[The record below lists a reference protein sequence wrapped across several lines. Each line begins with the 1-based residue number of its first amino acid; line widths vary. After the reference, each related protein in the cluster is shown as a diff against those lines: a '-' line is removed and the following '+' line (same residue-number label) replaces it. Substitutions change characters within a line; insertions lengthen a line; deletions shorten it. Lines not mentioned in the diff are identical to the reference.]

1 MKNTLA
7 GLLFAMLWASA
18 SVATKIGLQSAQPL
32 AIANTRFFLGGA
44 IMLLFGHLV
53 RRYRLPSANEWLPL
67 LIYGL
72 LNVTIY
78 LGAFVFA
85 IKEVSAGIGSLS
97 LATNPLTIAILSS
110 VWLKRPI
117 RPNEWIGLLLGLV
130 GIGIAVYPLLL
141 QSYASVRGI
150 FILLFSMLSYC
161 IGTVY
166 YSRQNWQLPIVVIN
180 GWQILLGGI
189 CLLPFTFLMTNFSS
203 NHYDLRFWATV
214 AWLVLPVSVGAVQLW
229 LYLLKTDTVKA
240 SLWLYICPIFG
251 FLYAKCLLNEPI
263 TLYTLVGT
271 VFVIGGLYIG
281 QRKNINS

>member
-1 MKNTLA
+1 
-7 GLLFAMLWASA
+7 ML
-18 SVATKIGLQSAQPL
+18 ID
-32 AIANTRFFLGGA
+32 
-44 IMLLFGHLV
+44 
-53 RRYRLPSANEWLPL
+53 
-67 LIYGL
+67 GL

-85 IKEVSAGIGSLS
+85 IKEVSAGIGILS
-97 LATNPLTIAILSS
+97 LETNPLTIAILSS
-110 VWLKRPI
+110 VWLRRPI
-117 RPNEWIGLLLGLV
+117 KRNEWTGLLLGLV

-150 FILLFSMLSYC
+150 IILLFSMLSYC
-161 IGTVY
+161 VGSVY
-166 YSRQNWQLPIVVIN
+166 YSSRSWPLPIVVIN

-189 CLLPFTFLMTNFSS
+189 CLLPFTFLMTNFSGD
-203 NHYDLRFWATV
+203 HYDLRFWASV

-251 FLYAKCLLNEPI
+251 VLDAKCLLNEPI

-271 VFVIGGLYIG
+271 VFVVGGLYIG
-281 QRKNINS
+281 QRKNKNS

>member
-32 AIANTRFFLGGA
+32 SIANTRFFLGGGTT
-44 IMLLFGHLV
+44 LLFGHLV

-117 RPNEWIGLLLGLV
+117 KRNEWIGLLLGLV

-161 IGTVY
+161 VGTVY
-166 YSRQNWQLPIVVIN
+166 YSSRSWQLPIVVIN

-189 CLLPFTFLMTNFSS
+189 CLLPFTFLMTNFSE
-203 NHYDLRFWATV
+203 NHYDLRFWASV

-271 VFVIGGLYIG
+271 VFVVGGLYIG
-281 QRKNINS
+281 QRKNKNS